1 MQRRECGLLETASRV
16 VVMQAVAEHTD
27 AILKEKTC
35 LTSSYCVSSQFSDYT
50 KYETGSVLHD
60 STHF

>member
-27 AILKEKTC
+27 AILKEKTFLASSILC
-35 LTSSYCVSSQFSDYT
+35 LLTVFRLYKV
-50 KYETGSVLHD
+50 
-60 STHF
+60 